1 MPETASLDV
10 SQDHLVQFV
19 AQLSHESRATLL
31 RVALSVPIDEDM
43 LEQCTL
49 EELNI
54 GQLESGQK
62 PRFICP
68 HVGCNAM
75 FAPDTMRIISFVQR
89 TERPARVVY
98 GNPEIGN
105 GVIEEYASDEADV
118 PWKRAGYIC
127 GECGKPITL
136 PAKWTREQY

>member
-10 SQDHLVQFV
+10 SQDHLIQFV

-31 RVALSVPIDEDM
+31 RVALTVPIDEDM
-43 LEQCTL
+43 LEQCSL

-54 GQLESGQK
+54 GQIESGQK

-68 HVGCNAM
+68 HVGCEAL
-75 FAPDTMRIISFVQR
+75 FAPDTLRIISFVQR
-89 TERPARVVY
+89 TERPAKVNY
-98 GNPEIGN
+98 GDPEIGN
-105 GVIEEYASDEADV
+105 GNIEEFASDDV
-118 PWKRAGYIC
+118 ATSWKRAGYIC

-136 PAKWTREQY
+136 PPKWDRVQY